1 MNEFNNAK
9 TTILMKSFIEDY
21 LQDPSKAIA
30 EARMSTELS
39 WYDNIDE
46 DMIYA
51 ELSSPEFRLYEA
63 IIFSQP
69 SGEAAARA
77 VACQ

>member
-1 MNEFNNAK
+1 
-9 TTILMKSFIEDY
+9 MKSFIEDY

-51 ELSSPEFRLYEA
+51 ELASPEFRLYEA
-63 IIFSQP
+63 IIFSQT
-69 SGEAAARA
+69 SEDAAAWT
-77 VACQ
+77 VAYQ